1 MFTKEELIEDMKN
14 EGFEFYT
21 LEDEKQIKCD
31 EEIVDDMIKTNS
43 NIVLYNPSMA
53 RYWLFTDLDAVY
65 TYFQIQG
72 NQVGFDNAG
81 KKLL

>member
-21 LEDEKQIKCD
+21 LEDEKQIEADK
-31 EEIVDDMIKTNS
+31 EIVEIMEELNCNILLS
-43 NIVLYNPSMA
+43 NPRMA
-53 RYWLFTDLDAVY
+53 RIWYFTDLDAVY

-72 NQVGFDNAG
+72 KQVGFDNASQ
-81 KKLL
+81 KLL